1 MNKAVKYIEKV
12 LFVQVTFTNR
22 ITQQSFKN
30 YFFCDSYKDGIKE
43 VFKAMKRQG
52 FDKKW
57 SAKFKVINKYFRL
70 Q

>member
-1 MNKAVKYIEKV
+1 MENVTKYIEKV

-22 ITQQSFKN
+22 KTQQSFKN

-52 FDKKW
+52 FGKEWK
-57 SAKFKVINKYFRL
+57 ACFKVVFKEYRL
-70 Q
+70 L